1 MSLLLT
7 ISGVRVREEVSL
19 TRPTQ
24 PWIINLVLLRKNECL
39 TFCLTMKYKTIFHNV
54 IGLSLILR
62 RISYNILENKAN
74 MRFNVNRNVP

>member
-39 TFCLTMKYKTIFHNV
+39 TFCLTMKYKTIFHNI
-54 IGLSLILR
+54 IGQPLILR
-62 RISYNILENKAN
+62 SIMILMKHVT
-74 MRFNVNRNVP
+74 FNLL